1 MTSRYNFTVASI
13 ALHFFVNVLL
23 VYFLFWTTTVS
34 KLTNL
39 SLEGAECFVNDS
51 VANSSDTENS
61 DLDINSDNDSGNDS
75 GNESGNNH
83 NNYNDNNNNSDIE
96 VK

>member
-61 DLDINSDNDSGNDS
+61 DLDINSDNDSGN
-75 GNESGNNH
+75 ESGNNH

>member
-75 GNESGNNH
+75 GNNHNNH
-83 NNYNDNNNNSDIE
+83 NNNNNNSDIE

>member
-75 GNESGNNH
+75 GNNHNNH